1 MPEEW
6 PRVTHNGQGAPAG
19 AAAIATALADA
30 GTTVVFGLPGGGP
43 NLDVVGAAAQAGL
56 RFVLAHTET
65 AAVIMAATYA
75 DLTGR
80 PGAAVVTRGPG
91 LASAVNGIAHAAL
104 DRLPVVVIADTV
116 RLADAGRVSH
126 QRLDQAALGAVVA
139 KAVVTIGR
147 DRTGEAAA
155 AAAAVRLALM
165 PPAGPVLALMDDSAL
180 SDPGMSDP
188 GMSDSGGERSGQA
201 SDDGVAV
208 LAQALRGSRRP
219 VIMLGTGAIA
229 HTAAIRSAL
238 AGRGIPALHTY
249 RARGIVPDSAAE
261 AAGLVTGGTME
272 WPLLAA
278 ADLIVGLGVDE
289 AEMIPAAWDY
299 PAPVLLVAGYPPNA
313 PGSAYFPRATA
324 LDIPLP
330 AAIAVL
336 ANRHGEHDWPPGV
349 GQIARSQSA
358 LRLSEAAAARPGFLS
373 PVQVVSVVRAHV
385 PGETVVTVDAGAHML
400 AVMPLWEVTEPRRLL
415 ISSGLAT
422 MGFALPAAIAA
433 ALCAPAR
440 LVVAF
445 TGDGGLGMTLAEIE
459 TAARLR
465 LRIAVVVFND
475 GDAQPDQDQAAVGWP
490 GRGRGGRLRAGFVR
504 PCGAGV
510 GRRGRGGQ
518 HREGADRRAF
528 RRVRPGRSHR
538 HRRPGGPGG
547 LSRDHGSEPW
557 RSRPPAVPERS
568 NRKEY
573 PVSITVAKFKDVA
586 EGTQPGQFTI
596 GEREAVSS
604 LTDLDPSFKRLLDEP
619 VTAVVAV
626 TGRDEYPNLTPV
638 WFDYE
643 GDTVLLNLATHRKKV
658 DWLRKAPY
666 ATFLLMNPANAYH
679 WISIKTVL
687 KREISEDDPAEGQR
701 VTDQLDRIWVKYTGN
716 EPPYALRDPS
726 INERRVLFEMEVVK
740 VATFGRP

>member
-1 MPEEW
+1 LVPVVDLDEGREVPEEW

-19 AAAIATALADA
+19 AAAIVTALADA

-43 NLDVVGAAAQAGL
+43 NLDVVGAAALAGL
-56 RFVLAHTET
+56 RFVLTHTET
-65 AAVIMAATYA
+65 AAVIMAATCA

-91 LASAVNGIAHAAL
+91 FASAVNGIAHAAL

-116 RLADAGRVSH
+116 RRADAGRISH

-155 AAAAVRLALM
+155 AAVRLALT
-165 PPAGPVLALMDDSAL
+165 PPAGPVVALMDDSAI
-180 SDPGMSDP
+180 SDPGISDP
-188 GMSDSGGERSGQA
+188 GGAPGPERLGRA
-201 SDDGVAV
+201 ADDGGPRDVAV
-208 LAQALRGSRRP
+208 LAQALRRSRRP

-299 PAPVLLVAGYPPNA
+299 PAPVLLVAGYPPNR
-313 PGSAYFPRATA
+313 PGPAYFPDATA
-324 LDIPLP
+324 LGIPLP
-330 AAIAVL
+330 AAIGGL
-336 ANRHGEHDWPPGV
+336 ANHPGEHDWPPGV
-349 GQIARSQSA
+349 GQIARTQSA

-373 PVQVVSVVRAHV
+373 PVQVVSVVRSHV
-385 PGETVVTVDAGAHML
+385 PRETVVAVDAGAHML

-475 GDAQPDQDQAAVGWP
+475 GALSLIKIKQRPAGQGGTEAVDFGPVSYARAAQALGAAAVAVSTEEELAAALSAAS
-490 GRGRGGRLRAGFVR
+490 GRDGPTVIDVQLDPAGYPAIMDLSRGEAGRRPFPSAATVRSIQCRLPWRNSRMSPRAPSPASSRSANVR
-504 PCGAGV
+504 PC
-510 GRRGRGGQ
+510 
-518 HREGADRRAF
+518 RA
-528 RRVRPGRSHR
+528 
-538 HRRPGGPGG
+538 
-547 LSRDHGSEPW
+547 
-557 RSRPPAVPERS
+557 
-568 NRKEY
+568 
-573 PVSITVAKFKDVA
+573 
-586 EGTQPGQFTI
+586 
-596 GEREAVSS
+596 
-604 LTDLDPSFKRLLDEP
+604 
-619 VTAVVAV
+619 
-626 TGRDEYPNLTPV
+626 
-638 WFDYE
+638 
-643 GDTVLLNLATHRKKV
+643 
-658 DWLRKAPY
+658 
-666 ATFLLMNPANAYH
+666 
-679 WISIKTVL
+679 
-687 KREISEDDPAEGQR
+687 
-701 VTDQLDRIWVKYTGN
+701 
-716 EPPYALRDPS
+716 
-726 INERRVLFEMEVVK
+726 
-740 VATFGRP
+740 

>member
-1 MPEEW
+1 MADIGQKQAVGGRTLPRRS
-6 PRVTHNGQGAPAG
+6 RVTHNGQGTPAG
-19 AAAIATALADA
+19 AAAIVTALADA

-43 NLDVVGAAAQAGL
+43 NLDVVGAAALAGL

-80 PGAAVVTRGPG
+80 PGAVVVTRGPG

-116 RLADAGRVSH
+116 RLADAGRISH

-155 AAAAVRLALM
+155 AAVRLALM
-165 PPAGPVLALMDDSAL
+165 PQAGPVLALMDDSAR
-180 SDPGMSDP
+180 SDPGISDP
-188 GMSDSGGERSGQA
+188 GGAPDLERSGQA

-208 LAQALRGSRRP
+208 LAQALRRSRRP
-219 VIMLGTGAIA
+219 VIMLGTGAVA

-249 RARGIVPDSAAE
+249 RARGIVPDSTVE
-261 AAGLVTGGTME
+261 AGGLVTGGTME

-299 PAPVLLVAGYPPNA
+299 AAPVLLVAGYPPNG
-313 PGSAYFPRATA
+313 PGPAYFPAATA

-336 ANRHGEHDWPPGV
+336 ANCPGEHDWPPGV
-349 GQIARSQSA
+349 GQLARTQSA
-358 LRLSEAAAARPGFLS
+358 LRLSQKAAARPGFLS
-373 PVQVVSVVRAHV
+373 PVQVVRVVRAHV
-385 PGETVVTVDAGAHML
+385 PRETVVTVDAGAHML

-475 GDAQPDQDQAAVGWP
+475 GALSLIKIKQRSAGQGGTEAVDFGPVSYARAAQALGAAGAAVSTEQDLAAALSAAS
-490 GRGRGGRLRAGFVR
+490 GRDGPTVIDVQVDPAGYPAIMDLSRGEAGRRPFPSAPTVRSIQCRLPWRSSRMSPRAPSPASSRSASVR
-504 PCGAGV
+504 PC
-510 GRRGRGGQ
+510 
-518 HREGADRRAF
+518 RA
-528 RRVRPGRSHR
+528 
-538 HRRPGGPGG
+538 
-547 LSRDHGSEPW
+547 
-557 RSRPPAVPERS
+557 
-568 NRKEY
+568 
-573 PVSITVAKFKDVA
+573 
-586 EGTQPGQFTI
+586 
-596 GEREAVSS
+596 
-604 LTDLDPSFKRLLDEP
+604 
-619 VTAVVAV
+619 
-626 TGRDEYPNLTPV
+626 
-638 WFDYE
+638 
-643 GDTVLLNLATHRKKV
+643 
-658 DWLRKAPY
+658 
-666 ATFLLMNPANAYH
+666 
-679 WISIKTVL
+679 
-687 KREISEDDPAEGQR
+687 
-701 VTDQLDRIWVKYTGN
+701 
-716 EPPYALRDPS
+716 
-726 INERRVLFEMEVVK
+726 
-740 VATFGRP
+740 